1 MTRQELEKLL
11 HDCPFHRFLGM
22 QLDAFDTEAGTVA
35 ISLPLRE
42 EFSRANGRVE
52 LHGGITAALIDIAGD
67 YAVAIRISRG
77 VPTINLR
84 IDYLKMGRGDR
95 IVARAR
101 AIRIG
106 RSIGTVDIEVEDA
119 TGTLIAVGRGTYST
133 AEPPS

>member
-1 MTRQELEKLL
+1 MTRKELEKLL

-22 QLDAFDTEAGTVA
+22 ELEDFDTEAGTVA

-42 EFSRANGRVE
+42 DFSRANGRVE

-67 YAVAIRISRG
+67 YAVAVRISRG

-84 IDYLKMGRGDR
+84 VDYLKMGRGNH
-95 IVARAR
+95 IVARAGAVR
-101 AIRIG
+101 LG

-119 TGTLIAVGRGTYST
+119 TGALIAVGRGTYST
-133 AEPPS
+133 ADPRG